1 MLAIVSPAKK
11 LDMNPLE
18 RSLSLSQPSLM
29 DDTEQLVKTAKR
41 LKPTDLQSLMGISE
55 ALASLNH
62 DRFQTFTT
70 PFTPENAKP
79 AALMFN
85 GDTYTG
91 LEANSL
97 SEADLNWAQDHLAIL
112 SGLYGVLRPL
122 DLIQPYR
129 LEMGTKLK
137 TRRGSTLYQFW
148 GERITEQLRHYVLL
162 RSAPTNIHASANTST
177 THKSQSQDPKP

>member
-29 DDTEQLVKTAKR
+29 GDIEQLAKTAKR
-41 LKPTDLQSLMGISE
+41 LKPKDLQSLMGISE

-62 DRFQTFTT
+62 ERFQTFTT

-85 GDTYTG
+85 GDTYSG
-91 LEANSL
+91 LEASSL
-97 SEADLNWAQDHLAIL
+97 SEADLTWPSCPD
-112 SGLYGVLRPL
+112 
-122 DLIQPYR
+122 
-129 LEMGTKLK
+129 
-137 TRRGSTLYQFW
+137 STGFFAHW
-148 GERITEQLRHYVLL
+148 ISSSPTDSRWV
-162 RSAPTNIHASANTST
+162 RS
-177 THKSQSQDPKP
+177 